1 MIVTGQEIEQAFEVS
16 YKKTNDGKELASIL
30 LSVEDGKVFYDSVVG
45 IVPYDNNHLSV
56 QKWELFIYHWI
67 NDSLV
72 TGGEIGMRALIN
84 LFKKEFSFNGI
95 IYRGML
101 KTPDEELYEKEFASF
116 SDVHEVALYFAGKS
130 EVYGF
135 IEEEGKE
142 SYLIEVDAEDAFSFD
157 ELLLKLQT
165 LGASKLLENMID
177 SFLWENE
184 KIYPMNQKAIE
195 SIMNVG

>member
-1 MIVTGQEIEQAFEVS
+1 MIVIGQEIEFEVS
-16 YKKTNDGKELASIL
+16 YKKMNQGEELATITL
-30 LSVEDGKVFYDSVVG
+30 NEEDAKVFYMSAIG
-45 IVPYDNNHLSV
+45 LIAYEKNHPSI

-67 NDSLV
+67 NNSIV
-72 TGGEIGMRALIN
+72 SGGEIGMRTLMRT
-84 LFKKEFSFNGI
+84 FEKEYSFDGI

-101 KTPDEELYEKEFASF
+101 KSPEAELYEKEFASF
-116 SDVHEVALYFAGKS
+116 SDIHEVALYFAGQS

-142 SYLIEVDAEDAFSFD
+142 SYLIEVDAEGAFSFD
-157 ELLLKLQT
+157 ELMLKLQT
-165 LGASKLLENMID
+165 FDISEVLDNAID

-195 SIMNVG
+195 SVMNVG